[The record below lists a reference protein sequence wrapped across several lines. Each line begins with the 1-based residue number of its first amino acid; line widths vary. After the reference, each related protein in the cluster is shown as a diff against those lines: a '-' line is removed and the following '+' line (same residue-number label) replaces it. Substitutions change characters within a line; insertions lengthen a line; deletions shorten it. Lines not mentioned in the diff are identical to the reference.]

1 MAELKTR
8 ATKASV
14 TQFFD
19 AIDDEQRRKDCRAL
33 SSIMQAVT
41 KAKPVVWGTSIVGFG
56 EFEYYSSRKPYQW
69 FLAGFSP
76 RKAALVVY
84 LMGGRDAALLAKLGK
99 HSMGGSC
106 LYIKRLDDVHQP
118 TLKKLIAGSITKL
131 KAAMRE
137 RAKKQGRS
145 APTR

>member
-1 MAELKTR
+1 MAELKTK

-14 TQFFD
+14 KDFIN
-19 AIDDEQRRKDCRAL
+19 AIDDEQRRKDCHAL
-33 SSIMQAVT
+33 TSIMQSVT
-41 KAKPVVWGTSIVGFG
+41 RAKPVMWGPSIVGFG

-76 RKAALVVY
+76 RKAATVVY
-84 LMGGRDAALLAKLGK
+84 LMGGRDEGLLAKLGR

-106 LYIKRLDDVHQP
+106 LYIKRLDDVHTP
-118 TLKKLIAGSITKL
+118 TLKKLIAGSMTKL

-137 RAKKQGRS
+137 RAKKQGPSR
-145 APTR
+145 